1 MRRVLALKRW
11 RPHVRCEI
19 GGLTMKNINNDTTA
33 GKEYATAHD
42 AHYKTKELPKA
53 FQLYRDIIADHP
65 DSKEAGYS
73 LSQVHNIVKDVVP
86 KQEVMDSLVAMT
98 LDHFEKVSPSDA
110 KPASETPV
118 SS

>member
-1 MRRVLALKRW
+1 
-11 RPHVRCEI
+11 
-19 GGLTMKNINNDTTA
+19 MKNINSDTKA
-33 GKEYATAHD
+33 GTQYTTAHD

-98 LDHFEKVSPSDA
+98 LDHFERDVPSDV
-110 KPASETPV
+110 KRLRDMPIEHNNPGGCRYVETCRPCNV
-118 SS
+118 

>member
-1 MRRVLALKRW
+1 
-11 RPHVRCEI
+11 
-19 GGLTMKNINNDTTA
+19 MKNINSDTKA

-42 AHYKTKELPKA
+42 VHYKTKELPKA

-65 DSKEAGYS
+65 ETKEAGYS

-86 KQEVMDSLVAMT
+86 KQELMDTLVAMT

-110 KPASETPV
+110 KPASKTPI